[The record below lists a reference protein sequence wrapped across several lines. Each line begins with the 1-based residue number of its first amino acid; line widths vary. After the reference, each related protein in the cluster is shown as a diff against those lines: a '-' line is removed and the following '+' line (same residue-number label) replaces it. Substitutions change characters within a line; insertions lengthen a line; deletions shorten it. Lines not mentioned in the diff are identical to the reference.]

1 MKRNINRNQSHP
13 NIIKCQA
20 SSFLKGGHQNEN
32 LVEKEAK
39 KGKSGIYG
47 NFTTCNIFEDL
58 VFYEALTTNICKIC
72 VTKL

>member
-39 KGKSGIYG
+39 HGEIIALESTEILQ
-47 NFTTCNIFEDL
+47 NIFPPEFEISHFL
-58 VFYEALTTNICKIC
+58 G
-72 VTKL
+72 